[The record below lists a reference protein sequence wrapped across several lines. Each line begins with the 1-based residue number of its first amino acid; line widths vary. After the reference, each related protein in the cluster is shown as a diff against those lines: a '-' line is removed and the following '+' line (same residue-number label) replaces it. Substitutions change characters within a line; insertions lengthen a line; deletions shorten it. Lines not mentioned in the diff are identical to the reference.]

1 MNEEKTLPMAIWKPV
16 GLVVLLLA
24 LSEFLH
30 DIFRPDWPAWL
41 MPPLL
46 ILGFIAGIS
55 LAKRDGVAKP
65 ALWMA
70 ALVSLAFVLV
80 YDILDFFLDPF
91 VTSDVGVGALT
102 ALVIVGL
109 WQLLSVIVAVEE
121 T

>member
-1 MNEEKTLPMAIWKPV
+1 MNQEKTLPMAIWKPV

-65 ALWMA
+65 ALWMT

-109 WQLLSVIVAVEE
+109 WQVLSVMVAVEE

>member
-1 MNEEKTLPMAIWKPV
+1 MAQGKVLLMALWKPA
-16 GLVVLLLA
+16 GLIILLLA

-46 ILGFIAGIS
+46 ILGFMAGIS
-55 LAKRDGVAKP
+55 LAKQDGVVKP

-70 ALVSLAFVLV
+70 ALASLAFVLV
-80 YDILDFFLDPF
+80 YDILDFLLDPF
-91 VTSDVGVGALT
+91 VASDLGVGALT
-102 ALVIVGL
+102 ALVLVGL

-121 T
+121 A